1 MTDFVYGYHAVEA
14 VLQHATSRARC
25 LWVVAKG
32 EKRLEKIIA
41 EAKEG
46 GVLLKKVSREEL
58 EAKFSDLG
66 AHQGL
71 VLEVK
76 PASVYG
82 EGELEGLVSAALEQK
97 GRVTVL
103 ALDEVQDPRNLGA
116 CLRSAAAYGVDVVV
130 IPKRRTAT
138 LTPTAEKVACGG
150 AVFVPLVAVTNLVR
164 SLKALQ
170 AQGLW
175 VVGTSLDATQ
185 DLSDID
191 LTGSVVIVM
200 GSEGEG
206 VRQLTEKTCDYLAKI
221 PMSGVLPSLN
231 VSAATTVCLYEQFQ
245 QQKKKK

>member
-1 MTDFVYGYHAVEA
+1 MLDFVYGYHAVEA
-14 VLQHATSRARC
+14 VLQHAESRAKC
-25 LWVVAKG
+25 LWVVAKSDR
-32 EKRLEKIIA
+32 RLEMIMSQASKKSIPS
-41 EAKEG
+41 
-46 GVLLKKVSREEL
+46 KKVSREEI
-58 EAKFSDLG
+58 EDKFSDLG
-66 AHQGL
+66 LYQGV

-76 PASVYG
+76 PTSVYG
-82 EGELEGLVSAALEQK
+82 EGELEGLVSAAIELK

-130 IPKRRTAT
+130 IPKRRAAT
-138 LTPTAEKVACGG
+138 LTPAAEKVACGG
-150 AVFVPLVAVTNLVR
+150 AVFVPVVAVTNLVR

-175 VVGTSLDATQ
+175 VVGTSLDTKHE
-185 DLSDID
+185 LSDID
-191 LTGSVVIVM
+191 LTGKVVIVM
-200 GSEGEG
+200 GGEAEGI
-206 VRQLTEKTCDYLAKI
+206 RQLTEKTCDYLAKI